1 MTKLYVQVLQSV
13 LYACMHEGGR
23 SSWRGG
29 RLGKGNHAIW
39 GYIIKSSWIFKIL
52 NLKKT
57 QTIKSDNFPTF
68 MQVYTAI
75 LRS

>member
-52 NLKKT
+52 NQKKT
-57 QTIKSDNFPTF
+57 KQLNPITSPPLCK
-68 MQVYTAI
+68 YT
-75 LRS
+75 LPY